1 MKSVWTRTKIN
12 ETIDRLVRLLSI
24 EGVAAR
30 RGATVPHA
38 DNSRY
43 EISLV
48 EPDGLVI
55 VAALRFLPD
64 GLLGCRCHGFYF
76 ESADIPKIAA
86 AIAGKGPRDWSEN
99 KFRRLES
106 RGGRF

>member
-12 ETIDRLVRLLSI
+12 DTINRVIRLLKI
-24 EGVAAR
+24 EGIAAR
-30 RGATVPHA
+30 RGATVPRA

-48 EPDGLVI
+48 EPDGLVV
-55 VAALRFLPD
+55 VAMLRFLPD

-76 ESADIPKIAA
+76 EDANVSKIAA